1 MLLCQ
6 ILATTWKNIKK
17 TYKHNKFKISIP
29 TWNEEFELTKLEQE
43 LEPEL
48 KSESKP
54 KYRKFSLKSPEEC
67 LNEIVNT
74 EKNIN
79 EKYLKIILNTKT
91 HHLY

>member
-17 TYKHNKFKISIP
+17 TSKNNKFKISIP

-54 KYRKFSLKSPEEC
+54 KYRQFSLKSPEEC

-74 EKNIN
+74 EKI
-79 EKYLKIILNTKT
+79 
-91 HHLY
+91 